1 MRRSKSLVQ
10 PCCNLKLSASPFC
23 TPDVQPSEATRAGR
37 RYGVVTCSAQYSS
50 MFLIFVG
57 MVLSGS
63 YNLVR
68 STLTMLI
75 SASYS
80 CYVSQT

>member
-1 MRRSKSLVQ
+1 MRRSESLVQ
-10 PCCNLKLSASPFC
+10 PCRTLRLRASPC
-23 TPDVQPSEATRAGR
+23 CIPKVQPSEATRAGR

-68 STLTMLI
+68 STLKMHI
-75 SASYS
+75 PASYS
-80 CYVSQT
+80 CQM